1 MEDVL
6 FNNNSLATNNS
17 VSIIEISNDF
27 LEDTR
32 KNISEK
38 TTFSLP
44 FSQMSTLGAGVA
56 SILPAFR
63 TVTQTTTINTTGL
76 YKVANENLGTLK
88 VAQSGNFYWGAIKCA
103 DGTSKMAQLQSAG
116 DLSATT
122 NTLMPINPATLMMA
136 VALFSIE
143 KKLDAIEIVQKQI
156 LAFLESERESE
167 IEADVEMLVSII
179 KKYKLNW
186 DNEQF
191 LQSNHKMVLDIQRT
205 ARKNMLAY
213 QKTISDY
220 IKKKTILATQ
230 KKIQCDSNELT
241 KKFKYYRLSLYT
253 FSLASLLE
261 ILLSGNFNESYVGEI
276 KNDIDTLSVTY
287 RDTFSAASHF
297 LENESSSGL
306 KFHFLNG
313 VGSASDAVGKFIGS
327 IPKIKDGTV
336 DEHLQEEGKK
346 LKGTATDS
354 IQLLLTDFGKVSAPG
369 VEIFTEKMQD
379 LILIYNHTDEI
390 YFDNNNMYLCS
401 ERYQNDAQ

>member
-220 IKKKTILATQ
+220 IKKKPILATQ